1 MTDVAQLNEGHFY
14 WILVRSSTK
23 HSEWQPARFKC
34 AGEGRIAIWDFVGF
48 NGDIGDRFVEV
59 VDIGPELAA
68 PSLLNTL
75 TVP

>member
-1 MTDVAQLNEGHFY
+1 
-14 WILVRSSTK
+14 VRSSTK
-23 HSEWQPARFKC
+23 DPEWQPARFKRA
-34 AGEGRIAIWDFVGF
+34 AGEGRGAIWDFVGF

-68 PSLLNTL
+68 PSLLDTL